1 MSGNHVAIGPSIL
14 SADFRRLGEQVA
26 AVEAAGA
33 DFIHVD
39 VMDGVFV
46 PNISVGFPIVE
57 AVRAATELPIDVHLM
72 IVEPA
77 RWIERFAAAGADTI
91 TVHVEAHPNLYRTLR
106 SIEEAGATPS
116 VTLNPGT
123 PVVMLEP
130 VLPIVRQVLIMSVNP
145 GFGGQTFIPA
155 SLERIRRVRELL
167 DAANPTCRLEV
178 DGGIK
183 IGNAGKVVA
192 AGADT
197 LVAGSAIYA
206 PDVDIASAMRALRAE
221 VASGTGET
229 QERSATYAPRRKG
242 VSDGM
247 VPDPHDLSRPHLPVR
262 RTADPGDARQA
273 GRTRRRRGRDLGDQ
287 RPEGH
292 SGHDHVRA
300 ICRQAPARRRRR
312 TPR

>member
-1 MSGNHVAIGPSIL
+1 VRQLSGHRIAIGPSIL

-39 VMDGVFV
+39 VMDGIFV
-46 PNISVGFPIVE
+46 PNISVGFPVVE
-57 AVRAATELPIDVHLM
+57 AVRAATDLPIDVHLM

-91 TVHVEAHPNLYRTLR
+91 TVHVEEHPNLYRTLR
-106 SIEEAGATPS
+106 AIEEAGATPS

-123 PVVMLEP
+123 PIVMLEP

-167 DAANPTCRLEV
+167 DAMNPTCRLEV

-183 IGNAGKVVA
+183 IGNVGKVVA

-206 PDVDIASAMRALRAE
+206 PEIDIASAMRALRAE
-221 VASGTGET
+221 IEH
-229 QERSATYAPRRKG
+229 QPEPG
-242 VSDGM
+242 VS
-247 VPDPHDLSRPHLPVR
+247 
-262 RTADPGDARQA
+262 
-273 GRTRRRRGRDLGDQ
+273 
-287 RPEGH
+287 
-292 SGHDHVRA
+292 
-300 ICRQAPARRRRR
+300 
-312 TPR
+312 

>member
-1 MSGNHVAIGPSIL
+1 MRQVSGNRITIGPSIL

-46 PNISVGFPIVE
+46 PNISVGFPVVE
-57 AVRAATELPIDVHLM
+57 AVRAATDLPIDVHLM

-91 TVHVEAHPNLYRTLR
+91 TVHVEEHPNLYRTLR

-123 PVVMLEP
+123 PVAMLEP
-130 VLPIVRQVLIMSVNP
+130 VLPIVRQVLVMSVNP

-155 SLERIRRVRELL
+155 SLERIRRIRELL
-167 DAANPTCRLEV
+167 DTANPTCRLEV

-183 IGNAGKVVA
+183 ISNAGKVVA

-197 LVAGSAIYA
+197 LVVGSAIYA
-206 PDVDIASAMRALRAE
+206 PEVDIAAAIRALRAE
-221 VASGTGET
+221 I
-229 QERSATYAPRRKG
+229 APE
-242 VSDGM
+242 
-247 VPDPHDLSRPHLPVR
+247 LE
-262 RTADPGDARQA
+262 PG
-273 GRTRRRRGRDLGDQ
+273 GL
-287 RPEGH
+287 
-292 SGHDHVRA
+292 
-300 ICRQAPARRRRR
+300 
-312 TPR
+312 